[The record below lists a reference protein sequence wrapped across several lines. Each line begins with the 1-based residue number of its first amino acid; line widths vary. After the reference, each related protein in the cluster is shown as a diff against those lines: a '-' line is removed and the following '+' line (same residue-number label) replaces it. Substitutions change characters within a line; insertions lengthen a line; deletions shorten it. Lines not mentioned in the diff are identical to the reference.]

1 MTIKNFINDNQKKI
15 KQIISGFADD
25 ETAKDIEQDVYI
37 KIWKTSSADK
47 PLSYIKTLVL
57 NTCKD
62 FCKSKQYRNSK
73 ITSSDE
79 ETLLVIKDNKD
90 TPHQKSENI
99 FRQKMILNAISNLPP
114 KSKEVILLYDIEGID
129 QNKIAQK
136 LNCPVG
142 TVKSRLFNARKQ
154 LQEDLKILIE
164 GELL

>member
-15 KQIISGFADD
+15 KQIISGFADE

-37 KIWKTSSADK
+37 KIWKTTSFDK
-47 PLSYIKTLVL
+47 PLSYIKTIVL

-73 ITSSDE
+73 ITTGDE
-79 ETLLVIKDNKD
+79 DALLVIRDTKE
-90 TPHQKSENI
+90 TPHQKADNV
-99 FRQKMILNAISNLPP
+99 FRQKMILNAINNLPP
-114 KSKEVILLYDIEGID
+114 KSKEVILLYDIEGYD

-142 TVKSRLFNARKQ
+142 TVKSRLYNARKQ

-164 GELL
+164 GDLL